1 MTCKNVEVVTNTRE
15 YRKYFF
21 KTLFMKNFRKS
32 FNKMG
37 KILFNNKYNAGNIFN
52 FYTKSVVS
60 LNILVGVFFV

>member
-1 MTCKNVEVVTNTRE
+1 MTCKKVEVVNTRE

-37 KILFNNKYNAGNIFN
+37 KIIILIINIIMQEIFFFNN
-52 FYTKSVVS
+52 FYTNLSY
-60 LNILVGVFFV
+60 I